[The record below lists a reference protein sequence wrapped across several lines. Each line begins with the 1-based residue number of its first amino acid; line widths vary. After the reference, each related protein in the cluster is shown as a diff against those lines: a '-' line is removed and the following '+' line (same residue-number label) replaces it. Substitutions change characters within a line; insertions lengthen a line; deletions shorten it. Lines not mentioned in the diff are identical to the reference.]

1 MRRLLPACLV
11 ALALTVS
18 VAPVHAQ
25 STILDRKPMDVGAD
39 QVGAIR
45 QLSQDMLYPYR
56 YPKLWFD
63 AGIAYPVG
71 NLQDRNIDPGLM
83 LRFNQ
88 TFWYSGS
95 LSAYGSVG
103 AMFGNDS
110 YFNDAQN
117 AIAAAA
123 PISTDPNNTYSGV
136 DIQSRYFWMVPATVN
151 GQFALKLDDG
161 MDLSIAAGPGV
172 VWTHESYITSAVN
185 NGVGSADGR
194 HRRRDRSARDRSR
207 RRAGNLA
214 LRDPLLVQVQPGLGR
229 ARRRRL
235 PRRQGRP
242 PDVDAPHGLGHDVL
256 HAHRPEHEHGIRP
269 VVRPLGSAR
278 HAPRTPG
285 EASRQHAETASG
297 TATRPRRAISG
308 AFVRSGRRTG
318 RAAMECHGMTRLGIE
333 PRTPCLKGRCSDQL
347 S

>member
-11 ALALTVS
+11 ALALAVS

-63 AGIAYPVG
+63 VGVAYPVG

-88 TFWYSGS
+88 TFWHSDA

-123 PISTDPNNTYSGV
+123 PISTDPQQHV
-136 DIQSRYFWMVPATVN
+136 QRRRHPV
-151 GQFALKLDDG
+151 ALLLDGAGDG
-161 MDLSIAAGPGV
+161 ERPVRAQV
-172 VWTHESYITSAVN
+172 RR
-185 NGVGSADGR
+185 R
-194 HRRRDRSARDRSR
+194 HRPVDR
-207 RRAGNLA
+207 G
-214 LRDPLLVQVQPGLGR
+214 
-229 ARRRRL
+229 
-235 PRRQGRP
+235 
-242 PDVDAPHGLGHDVL
+242 
-256 HAHRPEHEHGIRP
+256 
-269 VVRPLGSAR
+269 
-278 HAPRTPG
+278 
-285 EASRQHAETASG
+285 
-297 TATRPRRAISG
+297 RPRRRVDARVVHHERGEQRRRQPDLGPGGETDPLVTGPGGEQEISPYAIRSSSKFNLG
-308 AFVRSGRRTG
+308 WDARGGLGFRVGKGDRPMWARLMFGGTTYYTHTAPSTNMAFAVSFGR
-318 RAAMECHGMTRLGIE
+318 
-333 PRTPCLKGRCSDQL
+333 
-347 S
+347 